1 MGNELQGMRIAILAT
16 DGVEQA
22 ELVEPRSA
30 LDQAGARTTLI
41 APKSGEIQGMKHDE
55 KADKFSVDQTL
66 DSADAEEFDAV
77 VLPGGALNADAL
89 RVERAAQ
96 EFVRNI
102 DKAGKPLAVI
112 CHGSWLLISAKII
125 NGHRL
130 TSYHTIQ
137 DDLRNAG
144 AEWVDKEVVCDGRWV
159 SSRQPSD
166 IPAFNRQMIALFK
179 ECKQG
184 AIKAA

>member
-1 MGNELQGMRIAILAT
+1 MANELQGMRIAILAT

-30 LDQAGARTTLI
+30 LDHAGARTTLI
-41 APKSGEIQGMKHDE
+41 APKSGEIQAMKHDE
-55 KADKFSVDQTL
+55 KADQFSVDQNL
-66 DSADAEEFDAV
+66 GDAVPNEFDGV
-77 VLPGGALNADAL
+77 LLPGGALNADAL
-89 RVERAAQ
+89 RVERLAQ

-112 CHGSWLLISAKII
+112 CHGSWLLISAKMT
-125 NGHRL
+125 NGRKL

-184 AIKAA
+184 TMKAA